1 MKLLLLLFLSLGV
14 VSCGNSNQ
22 FSVSCIHEN
31 KTLYKL
37 FFDITTKK
45 IEMEW
50 FIPGGEVFY
59 LKSSIE
65 TPFEKTNSAT
75 LSELTIS
82 KNYYQFHIDFD
93 LMQMGLTKNLY
104 RLSRDDLVLNTF
116 TDNESMKI
124 KHSFQCE
131 LLERVV

>member
-1 MKLLLLLFLSLGV
+1 
-14 VSCGNSNQ
+14 
-22 FSVSCIHEN
+22 
-31 KTLYKL
+31 
-37 FFDITTKK
+37 
-45 IEMEW
+45 MEW